1 LPVVL
6 QPYAAGADGD
16 APAPKLDWLQ
26 SRTAPVAFIALTL
39 RRTAMS
45 KSQPNKTAPDAK
57 DVQQAAAKNDELE
70 QEQVRHRTALR
81 IAGIEGVDGF
91 ADVAEKAEASSAS

>member
-1 LPVVL
+1 
-6 QPYAAGADGD
+6 
-16 APAPKLDWLQ
+16 
-26 SRTAPVAFIALTL
+26 
-39 RRTAMS
+39 MS

-57 DVQQAAAKNDELE
+57 DVQQAAAKNDSELE

-91 ADVAEKAEASSAS
+91 ADVAEKAEAGTAT

>member
-1 LPVVL
+1 
-6 QPYAAGADGD
+6 
-16 APAPKLDWLQ
+16 
-26 SRTAPVAFIALTL
+26 
-39 RRTAMS
+39 MS

-57 DVQQAAAKNDELE
+57 DVQQVAAKNDSDLE

-91 ADVAEKAEASSAS
+91 ADVAEKAEASPAS

>member
-1 LPVVL
+1 ML
-6 QPYAAGADGD
+6 
-16 APAPKLDWLQ
+16 
-26 SRTAPVAFIALTL
+26 
-39 RRTAMS
+39 

-57 DVQQAAAKNDELE
+57 DVQQTAARNDGGDGDLK

-91 ADVAEKAEASSAS
+91 ADVAEEAEAGPAS